1 MKALVVGLGSMG
13 KRRVRNLR
21 AIGVREIV
29 GTDIRPD
36 RCAEARAKY
45 GVTVVPDFDT
55 GMAAGPD
62 VVIISTPPHLHL
74 DYARQAASARKHVF
88 TEFSWTENLS
98 DLDELDRLCE
108 ERGIVGAPSCT
119 QRYQESVRRM
129 RDLVGEGIIGRVI
142 FLLFHS
148 GQWAPDWHPWEP
160 ITDFYLGHK
169 AMGGGREQVSFELDW
184 IRWVLG
190 PVETVSAVT
199 GKMTSLPA
207 DIDDLYQITL
217 GFRCGAVGSV
227 TVDMIQRSP
236 NRLCVLMSEEGQ
248 MVWDYTAGVLR
259 VYTASNR
266 RWVEHKEPSGMS
278 GYVSEGHPEDEPMYL
293 EEMRGFL
300 EAVDGKAPFPNRYRN
315 ERSLLAI
322 VHAVEESSAKGHR
335 VRLEE
340 SL

>member
-21 AIGVREIV
+21 ALGVGEIA

-36 RCAEARAKY
+36 RCEEAQTRY
-45 GVTVVPDFDT
+45 GIKVVADFDS
-55 GMAAGPD
+55 GVAADPD
-62 VVIISTPPHLHL
+62 VVIISTPPNLHL
-74 DYARQAASARKHVF
+74 DYARQAALAGKHVF
-88 TEFSWTENLS
+88 TEFSWTNNLS
-98 DLDELDRLCE
+98 ELDDLDRICDAGR
-108 ERGIVGAPSCT
+108 IVGAPSCT

-129 RDLVGEGIIGRVI
+129 RELVGEGVIGRVI

-169 AMGGGREQVSFELDW
+169 SMGGGREQVSFELDW

-190 PVETVSAVT
+190 PIETVSAVA

-207 DIDDLYQITL
+207 DIDDLYQMTL
-217 GFRCGAVGSV
+217 GFRSGAIGNV

-236 NRLCVLMSEEGQ
+236 NRLCVLLSEEGQ
-248 MVWDYTAGVLR
+248 MLWDYTSGALR

-266 RWVEHKEPSGMS
+266 RWAEYKEPSGMS
-278 GYVSEGHPEDEPMYL
+278 GYLSEGHTEDEPMYR
-293 EEMRGFL
+293 EEMRAFL
-300 EAVDGKAPFPNRYRN
+300 AAVEGKASFPNRYRD

-322 VHAVEESSAKGHR
+322 VHAVEESSAKGRR
-335 VRLEE
+335 VCLEKTA
-340 SL
+340 